1 MKAGWVQTARNAS
14 PDAES
19 YGFARELAKRTDSV
33 PTCRDMSE
41 LVTDYM
47 EHAAPHPLRNVAALV
62 AMRGMSP
69 LFRSGT
75 SHRTAAWKSLAGA
88 TRPQHRRSRGRSRP
102 RTASARHSMIAQQA
116 GRNRRTRQHAAHNS
130 RANIVG
136 GVGRCPRLGGRQKAG
151 TTPLGLTRGRKL
163 NSMLEMPV

>member
-47 EHAAPHPLRNVAALV
+47 EHATPLRSRFGMWLHLLQCEACRHYFDQVRRTVQLLGSRLPAPPDRSTEDRVVAA
-62 AMRGMSP
+62 ARGP
-69 LFRSGT
+69 RPPGT
-75 SHRTAAWKSLAGA
+75 
-88 TRPQHRRSRGRSRP
+88 Q
-102 RTASARHSMIAQQA
+102 
-116 GRNRRTRQHAAHNS
+116 
-130 RANIVG
+130 
-136 GVGRCPRLGGRQKAG
+136 
-151 TTPLGLTRGRKL
+151 
-163 NSMLEMPV
+163 